1 MPLSA
6 RGAWSDHA
14 NLSLLPYLSR
24 APRATQGR
32 LAIRAISGYPPRALM
47 APARLTLLADERF
60 APLLPALEESLAAA
74 AESITP
80 ENFMSLLD
88 DTMRHVIQL
97 AFRQAESDDG
107 TIWLVDGA
115 KEALVPGY
123 NTGPDAERI
132 LKFRQPLSAGLV
144 SMVFGNERPF
154 LENEVPKNA
163 KQDRT
168 LDKQLGKQTLAM
180 VIVPFYFLGACR
192 GVISCVKM
200 GVPGETPPETQRFA
214 ESAQVFLVHGATVLG
229 RLLDLRLLRS
239 TMGLR

>member
-1 MPLSA
+1 
-6 RGAWSDHA
+6 
-14 NLSLLPYLSR
+14 
-24 APRATQGR
+24 
-32 LAIRAISGYPPRALM
+32 M
-47 APARLTLLADERF
+47 APSRLTLLPDERF

-80 ENFMSLLD
+80 DNFLSMLD

-97 AFRQAESDDG
+97 AFRQADADDG
-107 TIWLVDGA
+107 TIWLVDSA
-115 KEALVPGY
+115 KEALAPAY

-154 LENEVPKNA
+154 MENEVPKNA

-168 LDKQLGKQTLAM
+168 LDRQLGKQTLAM

-192 GVISCVKM
+192 GVISCVKT
-200 GVPGETPPETQRFA
+200 GIPGEAPAQSQRFA
-214 ESAQVFLVHGATVLG
+214 ESAQIFLVHGSTILG
-229 RLLDLRLLRS
+229 RLLELRVLRS
-239 TMGLR
+239 TLGLR